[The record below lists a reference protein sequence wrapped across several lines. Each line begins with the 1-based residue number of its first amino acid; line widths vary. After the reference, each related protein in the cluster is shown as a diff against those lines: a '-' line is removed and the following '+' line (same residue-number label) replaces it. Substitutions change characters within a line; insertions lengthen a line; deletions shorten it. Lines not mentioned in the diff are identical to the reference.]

1 MPPAAPIP
9 IAPCVLEGE
18 HVRLEPLAPA
28 HLPALVALGLD
39 AELWRWTTTKIATE
53 SDMRRYL
60 EAALRDAEAG
70 VAVPFATVERAS
82 GVVVGSTRFGSIARE
97 HRRVEIGWTWIA
109 RDRQRTAVNTEAKYL
124 MLRHAFERWGC
135 MRVELKTSALN
146 VRSRAAILRLG
157 ATEEGTLRRH
167 MVNQDGS
174 IRDTV
179 YFSIIEE
186 EWPAVRAG
194 LEAKLGR
201 LHAG

>member
-82 GVVVGSTRFGSIARE
+82 GSVVGSTRFGSIARE

-109 RDRQRTAVNTEAKYL
+109 RDRQRTAINTEAKYL